1 MCQDPQ
7 TLTSSKAG
15 AHLLCRFQDPDTSA
29 GRPQDWMSKFMRVQE
44 RDPAQ
49 RGRSIRLLLL
59 LPPSPT
65 TVVLFQSL
73 TPGPHIARR
82 GAARRR
88 RPGRKR
94 PPGPLRRGQA
104 GPSRRCGRGQRGHL
118 PAPGRSSAPPGSAWP
133 LQGCSACPASPGR
146 RPRPTAGPRVR
157 FLSGLRSSPVSDSFP
172 GIFEPFNSN
181 LAT

>member
-15 AHLLCRFQDPDTSA
+15 AHLLCRFQDCDTSA

-59 LPPSPT
+59 LPPSPA
-65 TVVLFQSL
+65 TVMLFQSR
-73 TPGPHIARR
+73 TPGPRIARR

-104 GPSRRCGRGQRGHL
+104 GPSWRSGRGQRGHL
-118 PAPGRSSAPPGSAWP
+118 RAPGRSSAPPGEPPAAAGLLGLPCVPGPPAPPHGRFTGSLPLWP
-133 LQGCSACPASPGR
+133 SLL
-146 RPRPTAGPRVR
+146 PRFGQFPRH
-157 FLSGLRSSPVSDSFP
+157 F
-172 GIFEPFNSN
+172 
-181 LAT
+181 